1 LLWPA
6 ASIPTINHVVI
17 DDMVNIAVVGEH
29 VVKLVCQRDLR
40 EYVLEEVAKWVLLP
54 EIFVLVKLLHVVISE
69 AVAVKC

>member
-1 LLWPA
+1 
-6 ASIPTINHVVI
+6 
-17 DDMVNIAVVGEH
+17 MVNIAVVGEH